1 MIWFVVVLG
10 PFKPAVTCYISSFE
24 EYKAKNGASQMVD
37 LLGLEV
43 FALLVLATIVT
54 AFETGAIVANTSRAK
69 MVTEITKCPLWAM
82 E

>member
-1 MIWFVVVLG
+1 MV
-10 PFKPAVTCYISSFE
+10 PA
-24 EYKAKNGASQMVD
+24 KDGASQMVD

-43 FALLVLATIVT
+43 FALLALTTIVM

-69 MVTEITKCPLWAM
+69 TVTEITKCPLRAT